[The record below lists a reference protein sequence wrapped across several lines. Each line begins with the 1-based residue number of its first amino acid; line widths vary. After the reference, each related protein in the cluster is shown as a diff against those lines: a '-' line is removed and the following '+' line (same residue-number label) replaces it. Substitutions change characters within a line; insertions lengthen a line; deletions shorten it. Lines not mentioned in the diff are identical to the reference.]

1 MSESMNWKDIEAELD
16 EFVLNSHN
24 HVVNMVTDGASVM
37 IMIDVERQSHENYPL
52 NL

>member
-24 HVVNMVTDGASVM
+24 HVVNMVTDGAS
-37 IMIDVERQSHENYPL
+37 IMV
-52 NL
+52 NLKAQ

>member
-1 MSESMNWKDIEAELD
+1 LD

-37 IMIDVERQSHENYPL
+37 V
-52 NL
+52 NLKAQ